1 MNKHKIIQLGTFLEQ
16 DDKQVFFIDT
26 DKWSRARNLNIKEK
40 DRPIIKETD
49 FMTFDD
55 VEIYIN
61 SMEKEGW
68 LFQSI
73 QPFRIFPGEKD
84 CYYAF
89 FKKSI
94 KK

>member
-1 MNKHKIIQLGTFLEQ
+1 MNEHKIIQLGTFLEQ
-16 DDKQVFFIDT
+16 DDKQIFIIDT

-61 SMEKEGW
+61 SGTMYGGGNDHNGFCGY
-68 LFQSI
+68 LI
-73 QPFRIFPGEKD
+73 G
-84 CYYAF
+84 
-89 FKKSI
+89 
-94 KK
+94 